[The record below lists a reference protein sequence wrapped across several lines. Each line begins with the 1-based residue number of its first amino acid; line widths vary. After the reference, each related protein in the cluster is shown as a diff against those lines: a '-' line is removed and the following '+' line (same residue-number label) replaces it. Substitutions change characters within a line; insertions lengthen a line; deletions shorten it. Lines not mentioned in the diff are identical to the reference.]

1 MQYKQFGLGLVL
13 FGSLLMA
20 GCASVLSESSYPVT
34 LQSTP
39 DGATFTITNQN
50 GQVIHSGTTP
60 GTVTLNSGSGYFS
73 AASYTVQFKKPGY
86 TGSTITVNS
95 TMDGWFMGNILLGGL
110 IGMLI
115 VDPITGAMWKLPP
128 TASAQLDEMLVTQP
142 AEGKELTIK
151 TLSEV
156 PKELQEEMVPVYSQ

>member
-1 MQYKQFGLGLVL
+1 MQYKQFGLGLILSGTL
-13 FGSLLMA
+13 FIA
-20 GCASVLSESSYPVT
+20 GCASVVSESSYPVA

-39 DGATFTITNQN
+39 SGASFTITDQN
-50 GQVIHSGTTP
+50 GQVIHTGTTP
-60 GTVTLNSGSGYFS
+60 GTVTLKSGAGYFS
-73 AASYTVQFKKPGY
+73 AANYTVQFKKPGY
-86 TGSTITVNS
+86 NGSTITVSS

-128 TASAQLDEMLVTQP
+128 TATAELNEALVTKP
-142 AEGKELTIK
+142 MGEKELTIK

-156 PKELQEEMVPVYSQ
+156 PPELQDEMVPVYSQ